1 MFLLPGNLQKFRLS
15 SYSCWTKGV
24 CALTLSNN
32 IASHR
37 IKVTHMSK
45 QKGCQC
51 LLLSLL
57 STCNHIFK
65 LHWLIL
71 WRNVTQC
78 SELSTTGIREFCLE
92 QTFFF
97 FFVMTILKHALH
109 GLEFPESCKLS
120 CHIHLTFSVSSAQ
133 VKVCREVNF
142 CFRTGHTTV
151 CSSGFGWRS
160 HQRARWHSPEVSIS
174 ILLSKGC
181 SVGNKKCGNQEEN
194 PQVLKILIK
203 LE

>member
-97 FFVMTILKHALH
+97 FFVRKHFIYWLFIILC
-109 GLEFPESCKLS
+109 GLPACMSVWGYQIMESQTVAS
-120 CHIHLTFSVSSAQ
+120 CRVG
-133 VKVCREVNF
+133 
-142 CFRTGHTTV
+142 TGTWT
-151 CSSGFGWRS
+151 
-160 HQRARWHSPEVSIS
+160 
-174 ILLSKGC
+174 
-181 SVGNKKCGNQEEN
+181 
-194 PQVLKILIK
+194 QVLWMSSQCFQPLSH
-203 LE
+203 LSWPLNWPALL